1 VKALVAELSAASP
14 VFAKLWQSNDVQTH
28 GEGTKHLR
36 NPQGGTIAME
46 FSTFAVDG
54 RPDLAMM
61 IYNPATAKDAKI
73 IAGLIEAAA
82 RKR

>member
-1 VKALVAELSAASP
+1 
-14 VFAKLWQSNDVQTH
+14 
-28 GEGTKHLR
+28 
-36 NPQGGTIAME
+36 
-46 FSTFAVDG
+46 VDG